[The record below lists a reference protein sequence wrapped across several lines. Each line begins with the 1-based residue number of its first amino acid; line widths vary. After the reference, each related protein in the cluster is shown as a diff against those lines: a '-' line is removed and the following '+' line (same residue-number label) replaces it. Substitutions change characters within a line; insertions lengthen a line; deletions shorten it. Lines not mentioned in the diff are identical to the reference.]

1 MKRWKK
7 WGVRSAALWGLAVLF
22 AGVLGWAGSPVYGA
36 SVRGQ
41 MEGQLE
47 EQRQG
52 QWRGQP
58 GGQGTGT
65 GGGQGAGQG
74 WDTGGG
80 QSTGQGQDPGGGQGA
95 GQGQD
100 TGGEQDTGGGQG
112 TGQGQDTGGE
122 QGTEAGVDQA
132 LQDMGLQDE
141 MEGLQQFL
149 DDVMG
154 QQDGGMGGLSFW
166 GLMKELMKGNLKGIL
181 GQTGMG
187 LKNALFSQ
195 VDRGGQMLFQ
205 VAAIGMIGA
214 VFTNVS
220 SVFKGGQISD
230 TGFFVTYLLMFTC
243 LAASFSASLQ
253 VAAQVME
260 QILEF
265 MKLLMPAYYMAVAFS
280 GGSMSALSLY
290 ECMLGAVTGVQW
302 LCSTVLLSMVRI
314 YVLMVLGSHVAK
326 EALLSKLTELLEQ
339 AVVWSLRTLTGLVVG
354 FHLIQAMILPY
365 ADAAGQTGMKRLM
378 EMIPGLG
385 QGAGAMAQ
393 MVLGSGVLIKN
404 TMGAAAVVVL
414 AVISVVPVMKL
425 TVLMVMYQC
434 VAAVMQPVCDKRVVS
449 CVSGVSKGHKL
460 LLQIVLYSMFLFMIA
475 IAITCAS
482 TNVNYFAS

>member
-22 AGVLGWAGSPVYGA
+22 AGVLGWAGGPVYGA
-36 SVRGQ
+36 SA
-41 MEGQLE
+41 
-47 EQRQG
+47 
-52 QWRGQP
+52 
-58 GGQGTGT
+58 GGQGTGI
-65 GGGQGAGQG
+65 GGEQAPGRG
-74 WDTGGG
+74 WDTSGA
-80 QSTGQGQDPGGGQGA
+80 QGA
-95 GQGQD
+95 E
-100 TGGEQDTGGGQG
+100 TG
-112 TGQGQDTGGE
+112 
-122 QGTEAGVDQA
+122 ADQA

-149 DDVMG
+149 DDVM
-154 QQDGGMGGLSFW
+154 
-166 GLMKELMKGNLKGIL
+166 MKGNLKGIL

-195 VDRGGQMLFQ
+195 VDRGSQMLFQ
-205 VAAIGMIGA
+205 VAAIGLIGA

-230 TGFFVTYLLMFTC
+230 TGFFVTYLLLFTC

-280 GGSMSALSLY
+280 GGSMSALALY

-302 LCSTVLLSMVRI
+302 LCSTVLISMVRI

-365 ADAAGQTGMKRLM
+365 ADAAGQAGMKRLM

-425 TVLMVMYQC
+425 TVLMIMYQC

-460 LLQIVLYSMFLFMIA
+460 LLQIVLYSMFLFMVA
-475 IAITCAS
+475 IAITCAT

>member
-1 MKRWKK
+1 MKRWMK
-7 WGVRSAALWGLAVLF
+7 WGVRSAVLWGLAVLF
-22 AGVLGWAGSPVYGA
+22 AGVPGWTGSPVYGA
-36 SVRGQ
+36 SAG
-41 MEGQLE
+41 GQLE
-47 EQRQG
+47 GQPEEQRQEQRQG

-58 GGQGTGT
+58 EEQWRGQ
-65 GGGQGAGQG
+65 
-74 WDTGGG
+74 
-80 QSTGQGQDPGGGQGA
+80 P
-95 GQGQD
+95 
-100 TGGEQDTGGGQG
+100 EV
-112 TGQGQDTGGE
+112 
-122 QGTEAGVDQA
+122 QGTETGVDQA

-141 MEGLQQFL
+141 REGLQQFL

-154 QQDGGMGGLSFW
+154 QQDGEMEGLSFW

-205 VAAIGMIGA
+205 VAAIGLIGA

-230 TGFFVTYLLMFTC
+230 TGFFVTYLLLFTC

-280 GGSMSALSLY
+280 GGSMSALALY

-365 ADAAGQTGMKRLM
+365 ADAAGQAGMKRLM

-414 AVISVVPVMKL
+414 AVISAVPVMKL

-449 CVSGVSKGHKL
+449 CVAGVSKGHKL

-475 IAITCAS
+475 IAVTCAS

>member
-1 MKRWKK
+1 
-7 WGVRSAALWGLAVLF
+7 
-22 AGVLGWAGSPVYGA
+22 
-36 SVRGQ
+36 
-41 MEGQLE
+41 
-47 EQRQG
+47 
-52 QWRGQP
+52 
-58 GGQGTGT
+58 
-65 GGGQGAGQG
+65 
-74 WDTGGG
+74 
-80 QSTGQGQDPGGGQGA
+80 
-95 GQGQD
+95 
-100 TGGEQDTGGGQG
+100 
-112 TGQGQDTGGE
+112 
-122 QGTEAGVDQA
+122 
-132 LQDMGLQDE
+132 MGLQDE

-154 QQDGGMGGLSFW
+154 QQDGGMEGLSFW

-205 VAAIGMIGA
+205 VAAIGLIGA

-220 SVFKGGQISD
+220 SVFKAGQISD
-230 TGFFVTYLLMFTC
+230 TGFFVTYLLLFTC

-280 GGSMSALSLY
+280 GGSMSALALY
-290 ECMLGAVTGVQW
+290 ECMMGAVTGVQW

-326 EALLSKLTELLEQ
+326 EALLSRLTELLEQ

-365 ADAAGQTGMKRLM
+365 ADAAGQAGMKRLM

-414 AVISVVPVMKL
+414 AVISAVPVMKL

-449 CVSGVSKGHKL
+449 CVAGVSKGHKL

-475 IAITCAS
+475 IAVTCAS

>member
-1 MKRWKK
+1 MKRWMK

-22 AGVLGWAGSPVYGA
+22 AGVPGWTGSPVYGA
-36 SVRGQ
+36 SAG
-41 MEGQLE
+41 GQLE
-47 EQRQG
+47 GQPEEQRQEQRQG

-58 GGQGTGT
+58 E
-65 GGGQGAGQG
+65 
-74 WDTGGG
+74 
-80 QSTGQGQDPGGGQGA
+80 
-95 GQGQD
+95 
-100 TGGEQDTGGGQG
+100 EQWRGRP
-112 TGQGQDTGGE
+112 E
-122 QGTEAGVDQA
+122 VQGTETGVDQA

-154 QQDGGMGGLSFW
+154 RQDGEMKGLSFW

-205 VAAIGMIGA
+205 VAAIGLIGA

-220 SVFKGGQISD
+220 SVFKAGQISD
-230 TGFFVTYLLMFTC
+230 TGFFVTYLLLFTC

-280 GGSMSALSLY
+280 GGSMSALALY
-290 ECMLGAVTGVQW
+290 ECMMGAVTGVQW

-326 EALLSKLTELLEQ
+326 EALLSRLTELLEQ

-354 FHLIQAMILPY
+354 LSLIHI
-365 ADAAGQTGMKRLM
+365 
-378 EMIPGLG
+378 
-385 QGAGAMAQ
+385 
-393 MVLGSGVLIKN
+393 
-404 TMGAAAVVVL
+404 
-414 AVISVVPVMKL
+414 
-425 TVLMVMYQC
+425 
-434 VAAVMQPVCDKRVVS
+434 
-449 CVSGVSKGHKL
+449 
-460 LLQIVLYSMFLFMIA
+460 
-475 IAITCAS
+475 
-482 TNVNYFAS
+482 